1 MKFEWKGVFPAVTT
15 KFTDND
21 ELDFAAFDHN
31 INAQLEA
38 GVDGLIL
45 GGSLGEASVLSDEE
59 KFALLKHTVEF
70 VDGKVPVL
78 LNISEH
84 TTKAA
89 VVCAKLA
96 LEYGASGLM
105 LLPPGRGGAGGGGTG
120 AGRTAG
126 AEGAP

>member
-1 MKFEWKGVFPAVTT
+1 MKFKWKGVFPAVTT

-59 KFALLKHTVEF
+59 KYLYCSTSPSKPRKRLLLVRKRHW
-70 VDGKVPVL
+70 
-78 LNISEH
+78 
-84 TTKAA
+84 TTEQAA
-89 VVCAKLA
+89 
-96 LEYGASGLM
+96 
-105 LLPPGRGGAGGGGTG
+105 
-120 AGRTAG
+120 
-126 AEGAP
+126 